1 MNKSIG
7 VYTDTLVQCKQHGR
21 GDSHTMRMCLQSVNQ
36 SQLEEDM
43 EMIINDTE
51 IPRVRE
57 PQIEEW

>member
-1 MNKSIG
+1 
-7 VYTDTLVQCKQHGR
+7 
-21 GDSHTMRMCLQSVNQ
+21 MRMCLQSVNQ